1 MILIGLFDSPFTRR
15 VAIAL
20 TLAGYTFEHRAWSV
34 GADFERIR
42 EYSPLGRVPVLVL
55 DDGEVLTESSTI
67 LDWLEHDAPQLALL
81 PPPGRERR
89 EAQRLIGLASGAADR
104 GVAMVLERIF
114 HRPEARSDALLE
126 RGTTQVEGVLTALD
140 AACAVRAGQWLVGE
154 SMSLADITVACYVTH
169 MRHAAP
175 VDLARWPALAA
186 HVERCEALDVFRA
199 HYAPFFIPQPKGAQE
214 VTA

>member
-1 MILIGLFDSPFTRR
+1 MILIGLYDSPFTRR

-20 TLAGYTFEHRAWSV
+20 SLRGIAFEHRAWSV
-34 GADFERIR
+34 GADFDRIR

-55 DDGEVLTESSTI
+55 DDGDVLVESSSI
-67 LDWLEHDAPQLALL
+67 LDWIEHETAGEPLL
-81 PPPGRERR
+81 PASGRARR
-89 EAQRLIGLASGAADR
+89 EALRLIGIASGAADR

-114 HRPEARSDALLE
+114 HPEAHRSQALLD
-126 RGTTQVEGVLTALD
+126 RSRTQIEGALGALD
-140 AACAVRAGQWLVGE
+140 AACAARKGRWLVGDA
-154 SMSLADITVACYVTH
+154 MTLADVTVACYVTH

-214 VTA
+214 ATA